1 MNIIKHGHTPRL
13 YYAECKQCGC
23 EFTFTKDDIEYYE
36 GSQYESPNYK
46 TCSLRCP
53 ECRQT
58 IFCLLDKNMT
68 KEMFLFKYFEAYN
81 NTNSCSFMF

>member
-13 YYAECKQCGC
+13 YYTECKQCGC
-23 EFTFTKDDIEYYE
+23 EFTFTKDDIEYDE

-53 ECRQT
+53 ECKQN
-58 IFCLLDKNMT
+58 ILCLWDKNMT

-81 NTNSCSFMF
+81 NANSSFIF